1 MPINKEK
8 ITAVD
13 AEEFK
18 NMMFTSLNWLKEQ
31 KSFIDSLN
39 VFPVPD
45 GDTGTNMYLTF
56 KEAVSNLE
64 DSKSNSVSDLS
75 AKLSKGALMGAR
87 GNSGVILSQLIRG
100 FAQALKNKK
109 KMNAKDLANALT
121 KASEIA
127 YHGVL
132 KPVEGTILT
141 VSREAAEKA
150 AAEVDA
156 THDILELLEITIK
169 EAEESLERTP
179 ELLDALKEAEVVDA
193 GGQGYLTILEG
204 MLKGLKGE
212 KVEYH
217 AAVSVEKNTKKSEVA
232 EDIKFTYCTQMLI
245 ETDSRKSNFDRIID
259 KIRKDMQS
267 YGDSIMVVGS
277 DNVIKIHIHSNHP
290 GVLLEYGLKKGK
302 VFDIKIDNMRKQNE
316 AKVKRENDDFDHS
329 KFHPDYNH
337 SNSSAQSSEE
347 NAKNNENNETSLKT
361 NDEEEIKKDNNEK
374 NNNKKDNNEKENKT
388 DTEINVEKNIGII
401 SVANGDGVINILKE
415 LGVDHVIKGGQSM
428 NPSTNDFLEI
438 VEKMNTEKIIILPNN
453 KNIISAAKQVSELSQ
468 KDIAIIETRSIPQAV
483 TALMVFDDQIQPA
496 DLKEKMESEMK
507 YVKTLEITQAVKDS
521 KVNGLEIQ
529 KDHYIGLKD
538 GDILV
543 SADNQKETV
552 KKLLNE
558 VAEDEELV
566 TIYYGDG
573 ITAAEAEDIKILM
586 EENFDFDEIEVY
598 PGGQPLYPFIIS
610 LE

>member
-1 MPINKEK
+1 MPINNQK

-18 NMMFTSLNWLKEQ
+18 NMMFTSLYWLKKQ

-64 DSKSNSVSDLS
+64 DSKSNSVSKLS
-75 AKLSKGALMGAR
+75 AELSKGALMGAR
-87 GNSGVILSQLIRG
+87 GNSGVILSQLVRG

-109 KMNAKDLANALT
+109 KMKAKDLANALT
-121 KASEIA
+121 KASEVA

-150 AAEVDA
+150 AAEVES
-156 THDILELLEITIK
+156 TEDILELLEITIK
-169 EAEESLERTP
+169 AAEESLERTP

-212 KVEYH
+212 KVEYQAA
-217 AAVSVEKNTKKSEVA
+217 AAVEKPAKKSKAA

-245 ETDSRKSNFDRIID
+245 QIDNFKSNIDRLID

-277 DNVIKIHIHSNHP
+277 DDVIKIHIHSNHP
-290 GVLLEYGLKKGK
+290 GVLLEYGLKKGE

-316 AKVKRENDDFDHS
+316 EKVKRESGDDFDHS
-329 KFHPDYNH
+329 QFHPNH
-337 SNSSAQSSEE
+337 NEAAAESLDTELKDDVDVKEAEIKNSGQQEI
-347 NAKNNENNETSLKT
+347 NQDNETAEA
-361 NDEEEIKKDNNEK
+361 DAVIKAA
-374 NNNKKDNNEKENKT
+374 
-388 DTEINVEKNIGII
+388 KNIGII
-401 SVANGDGVINILKE
+401 SVANGEGIINILKE
-415 LGVDHVIKGGQSM
+415 LGVDYVIKGGQSM
-428 NPSTNDFLEI
+428 NPSTNDFLEV
-438 VEKMNTEKIIILPNN
+438 VERMDTEKIIILPNN
-453 KNIISAAKQVSELSQ
+453 KNIISAAKQVSELSE
-468 KDIAIIETRSIPQAV
+468 KEIAIIETRSIPQAIS
-483 TALMVFDDQIQPA
+483 ALMVFDDQLELEK
-496 DLKEKMESEMK
+496 LKEEMEAEIK

-521 KVNGLEIQ
+521 KVNGLEIK
-529 KDHYIGLKD
+529 KDHYIGLKN

-543 SADNQKETV
+543 SADNEKETV
-552 KKLLNE
+552 KKLLDE

-566 TIYYGDG
+566 TIYYGEG
-573 ITAAEAEDIKILM
+573 ITEAEAEAIKQVM
-586 EENFDFDEIEVY
+586 ENNFDFDEIEVY
-598 PGGQPLYPFIIS
+598 LGGQPLYPFIIS

>member
-1 MPINKEK
+1 MPINNQK

-18 NMMFTSLNWLKEQ
+18 NMMFTSLYWLKKQ

-64 DSKSNSVSDLS
+64 DSKSNSVSKLS
-75 AKLSKGALMGAR
+75 AELSKGALMGAR
-87 GNSGVILSQLIRG
+87 GNSGVILSQLVRG

-109 KMNAKDLANALT
+109 KMKAKDLANALT
-121 KASEIA
+121 KASEVA

-150 AAEVDA
+150 AAEVES
-156 THDILELLEITIK
+156 TEDILELLEITIK
-169 EAEESLERTP
+169 AAEESLERTP

-212 KVEYH
+212 KVEYQAA
-217 AAVSVEKNTKKSEVA
+217 AAVEKPAKKSKAA

-245 ETDSRKSNFDRIID
+245 QIDNFKSNIDRLID

-277 DNVIKIHIHSNHP
+277 DDVIKIHIHSNHP
-290 GVLLEYGLKKGK
+290 GVLLEYGLKKGE

-316 AKVKRENDDFDHS
+316 EKVKRESGDDFDHS
-329 KFHPDYNH
+329 QFHPNH
-337 SNSSAQSSEE
+337 NEAAAESLDTELKDDVDVKEAEIKNSGQQEI
-347 NAKNNENNETSLKT
+347 NQDNETAEA
-361 NDEEEIKKDNNEK
+361 DAVIKAA
-374 NNNKKDNNEKENKT
+374 
-388 DTEINVEKNIGII
+388 KNIGII
-401 SVANGDGVINILKE
+401 SVANGEGIINILKE
-415 LGVDHVIKGGQSM
+415 LGVDYVIKGGQSM
-428 NPSTNDFLEI
+428 NPSTNDFLEV
-438 VEKMNTEKIIILPNN
+438 VERMDTEKIIILPNN
-453 KNIISAAKQVSELSQ
+453 KNIISAAKQVSELSE
-468 KDIAIIETRSIPQAV
+468 KEIAIIETRSIPQAIS
-483 TALMVFDDQIQPA
+483 ALMVFDDQLELEK
-496 DLKEKMESEMK
+496 LKEEMEAEIK

-521 KVNGLEIQ
+521 KVNGLEIK
-529 KDHYIGLKD
+529 KDHYIGLKN

-543 SADNQKETV
+543 SADNEKETV
-552 KKLLNE
+552 KKLLDE

-566 TIYYGDG
+566 TIYYGEG
-573 ITAAEAEDIKILM
+573 ITEAEAEAIKQVM
-586 EENFDFDEIEVY
+586 ENNFDFDEIEVY

>member
-1 MPINKEK
+1 MPINNKEK

-13 AEEFK
+13 AEQFK
-18 NMMFTSLNWLKEQ
+18 DMMFTSLYWLKEQ

-56 KEAVSNLE
+56 KEAVSSLE
-64 DSKSNSVSDLS
+64 GKSSRSVSEL
-75 AKLSKGALMGAR
+75 AAALSKGALMGAR

-109 KMNAKDLANALT
+109 KMKVKDLANALS
-121 KASEIA
+121 KASEVA

-150 AAEVDA
+150 QAEMDSAA
-156 THDILELLEITIK
+156 DIIELFEITIK
-169 EAEESLERTP
+169 AAEESLERTP
-179 ELLDALKEAEVVDA
+179 ELLAALKEAEVVDA

-212 KVEYH
+212 KIEYQ
-217 AAVSVEKNTKKSEVA
+217 AAAADSKTRKKSEPA

-245 ETDSRKSNFDRIID
+245 EIDSRKSNIDRMID
-259 KIRKDMQS
+259 RIRKDMQS

-277 DNVIKIHIHSNHP
+277 DDVIKIHVHTNHP

-302 VFDIKIDNMRKQNE
+302 VFDIKIDNMRKQNQE
-316 AKVKRENDDFDHS
+316 KVQRENDTDFDHS
-329 KFHPDYNH
+329 KFHQDKNAD
-337 SNSSAQSSEE
+337 SAVE
-347 NAKNNENNETSLKT
+347 A
-361 NDEEEIKKDNNEK
+361 
-374 NNNKKDNNEKENKT
+374 KENKPPKEVAEKNELKT
-388 DTEINVEKNIGII
+388 AEVSEQEDSEIVVEKNTGII
-401 SVANGDGVINILKE
+401 SVANGEGVVNILKE
-415 LGVDHVIKGGQSM
+415 LGVDYVIKGGQSM
-428 NPSTNDFLEI
+428 NPSTNDFLEV
-438 VEKMNTEKIIILPNN
+438 VERMNTDQIIILPNN
-453 KNIISAAKQVSELSQ
+453 KNIISAAKQVSELSE
-468 KDIAIIETRSIPQAV
+468 KEIAIIETRSIPQAV
-483 TALMVFDDQIQPA
+483 TALMIFDDQASPA
-496 DLKEKMESEMK
+496 DLKESMEAEIK

-521 KVNGLEIQ
+521 KINGLEIK
-529 KDHYIGLKD
+529 KDSYIGLKD

-543 SADNQKETV
+543 SADTERETV
-552 KKLLNE
+552 INLLNK

-566 TIYYGDG
+566 TIYYGEG
-573 ITAAEAEDIKILM
+573 ITEAEAEEIKAIM
-586 EENFDFDEIEVY
+586 EENFDFDEIEIY

>member
-1 MPINKEK
+1 MPINNKEK

-13 AEEFK
+13 AEQFK
-18 NMMFTSLNWLKEQ
+18 DMMFTSLYWLKEQ

-56 KEAVSNLE
+56 KEAVSSLE
-64 DSKSNSVSDLS
+64 DKSSRSVSEL
-75 AKLSKGALMGAR
+75 AAALSKGALMGAR

-109 KMNAKDLANALT
+109 KMKVKDLANALS
-121 KASEIA
+121 KASEVA

-150 AAEVDA
+150 QAEMDSAA
-156 THDILELLEITIK
+156 DIIELFEITIK
-169 EAEESLERTP
+169 AAEESLERTP
-179 ELLDALKEAEVVDA
+179 ELLAALKEAEVVDA

-212 KVEYH
+212 KIEYQ
-217 AAVSVEKNTKKSEVA
+217 AAEADTKTRKKSELA

-245 ETDSRKSNFDRIID
+245 EIDSRKSNIDRMID
-259 KIRKDMQS
+259 RIRKDMQS

-277 DNVIKIHIHSNHP
+277 DDVIKIHVHTNHP

-302 VFDIKIDNMRKQNE
+302 VFDIKIDNMRKQNQE
-316 AKVKRENDDFDHS
+316 KVQRENDTDFDHS
-329 KFHPDYNH
+329 KFHQDKNAD
-337 SNSSAQSSEE
+337 SAV
-347 NAKNNENNETSLKT
+347 ETK
-361 NDEEEIKKDNNEK
+361 EDNQPAEVAEK
-374 NNNKKDNNEKENKT
+374 NELETAEVSEQEDS
-388 DTEINVEKNIGII
+388 EIVVEKNTGII
-401 SVANGDGVINILKE
+401 SVANGEGVVNILKE
-415 LGVDHVIKGGQSM
+415 LGVDYVIKGGQSM
-428 NPSTNDFLEI
+428 NPSTNDFLEV
-438 VEKMNTEKIIILPNN
+438 VERMNTDQIIILPNN
-453 KNIISAAKQVSELSQ
+453 KNIISAAKQVSELSE
-468 KDIAIIETRSIPQAV
+468 KEIAIIETRSIPQAV
-483 TALMVFDDQIQPA
+483 TALMIFDDQASPA
-496 DLKEKMESEMK
+496 DLKESMEAEIK

-521 KVNGLEIQ
+521 KVNGLEIK
-529 KDHYIGLKD
+529 KDNYIGLKD

-543 SADNQKETV
+543 SADTERETV
-552 KKLLNE
+552 INLLNK

-566 TIYYGDG
+566 TIYYGEG
-573 ITAAEAEDIKILM
+573 ITEAEAEEIKAIM
-586 EENFDFDEIEVY
+586 EENFDFDEIEIY

>member
-1 MPINKEK
+1 MPINNQK

-18 NMMFTSLNWLKEQ
+18 NMMFTSLYWLKKQ

-64 DSKSNSVSDLS
+64 DSKSNSVSKLS
-75 AKLSKGALMGAR
+75 AELSKGALMGAR
-87 GNSGVILSQLIRG
+87 GNSGVILSQLVRG

-109 KMNAKDLANALT
+109 KMKAKDLANALT
-121 KASEIA
+121 KASEVA

-150 AAEVDA
+150 AAEVES
-156 THDILELLEITIK
+156 TEDILELLEITIK
-169 EAEESLERTP
+169 AAEESLERTP

-212 KVEYH
+212 KVEYQAA
-217 AAVSVEKNTKKSEVA
+217 AAVEKPAKKSKAA

-245 ETDSRKSNFDRIID
+245 QIDNFQSNIDRLID

-277 DNVIKIHIHSNHP
+277 DDVIKIHIHSNHP
-290 GVLLEYGLKKGK
+290 GVLLEYGLKKGE

-316 AKVKRENDDFDHS
+316 EKVKRESGDDFDHS
-329 KFHPDYNH
+329 QFHPNH
-337 SNSSAQSSEE
+337 NEAAAESLDTELKDDVDVKEAEIKNSGQQEI
-347 NAKNNENNETSLKT
+347 NQDNETAEA
-361 NDEEEIKKDNNEK
+361 DAVIKAA
-374 NNNKKDNNEKENKT
+374 
-388 DTEINVEKNIGII
+388 KNIGII
-401 SVANGDGVINILKE
+401 SVANGEGIINILKE
-415 LGVDHVIKGGQSM
+415 LGVDYVIKGGQSM
-428 NPSTNDFLEI
+428 NPSTNDFLEV
-438 VEKMNTEKIIILPNN
+438 VERMDTEKIIILPNN
-453 KNIISAAKQVSELSQ
+453 KNIISAAKQVSELSE
-468 KDIAIIETRSIPQAV
+468 KEIAIIETRSIPQAIS
-483 TALMVFDDQIQPA
+483 ALMVFDDQLELEK
-496 DLKEKMESEMK
+496 LKEEMEAEIK
-507 YVKTLEITQAVKDS
+507 YIKTLEITQAVKDS
-521 KVNGLEIQ
+521 KVNGLEIK
-529 KDHYIGLKD
+529 KDHYIGLKN

-543 SADNQKETV
+543 SADNEKETV
-552 KKLLNE
+552 KKLLDE
-558 VAEDEELV
+558 VAEDEELA
-566 TIYYGDG
+566 TIYYGEG
-573 ITAAEAEDIKILM
+573 ITEAEAEAIKQVM
-586 EENFDFDEIEVY
+586 ENNFDFDEIEVY

>member
-1 MPINKEK
+1 MPINNKEK

-13 AEEFK
+13 AEKFK
-18 NMMFTSLNWLKEQ
+18 DMMFTSLHWLKEQ

-56 KEAVSNLE
+56 KEAVSTLE
-64 DSKSNSVSDLS
+64 DKNSRSVSELAS
-75 AKLSKGALMGAR
+75 ALSKGALMGAR

-100 FAQALKNKK
+100 FAQALKGKSK
-109 KMNAKDLANALT
+109 LKVKDLASALN
-121 KASEIA
+121 KASEVA

-150 AAEVDA
+150 LAEADSAADLV
-156 THDILELLEITIK
+156 ELFEITIK
-169 EAEESLERTP
+169 AAEESLERTP
-179 ELLDALKEAEVVDA
+179 ELLAALKEAEVVDA

-212 KVEYH
+212 KIEYQ
-217 AAVSVEKNTKKSEVA
+217 AATAEAKTRKKSELA

-245 ETDSRKSNFDRIID
+245 EIDSRKSNIDRMID

-277 DNVIKIHIHSNHP
+277 DDVIKIHVHTNHP

-302 VFDIKIDNMRKQNE
+302 VFDIKIDNMRKQNQE
-316 AKVKRENDDFDHS
+316 KVQRENDSDFDHS
-329 KFHPDYNH
+329 QFHQGKK
-337 SNSSAQSSEE
+337 SASDTDIKEDNQP
-347 NAKNNENNETSLKT
+347 AETED
-361 NDEEEIKKDNNEK
+361 NDRKKAEEINQQKDS
-374 NNNKKDNNEKENKT
+374 
-388 DTEINVEKNIGII
+388 EIVVEKNTGII
-401 SVANGDGVINILKE
+401 SVANGEGVVNILKE
-415 LGVDHVIKGGQSM
+415 LGVDYVIKGGQSM
-428 NPSTNDFLEI
+428 NPSTNDFLEV
-438 VEKMNTEKIIILPNN
+438 VERMNTDQIIILPNN
-453 KNIISAAKQVSELSQ
+453 KNIISAAKQVSELSN
-468 KDIAIIETRSIPQAV
+468 KNIEIIETRSIPQAV
-483 TALMVFDDQIQPA
+483 TALMIYDDQASPSQ
-496 DLKEKMESEMK
+496 LKERMEAEIK

-521 KVNGLEIQ
+521 KVNGLEIK
-529 KDHYIGLKD
+529 KDNYIGLKD

-543 SADNQKETV
+543 SAETERETV
-552 KKLLNE
+552 INLLNK

-566 TIYYGDG
+566 TIYYGEG
-573 ITAAEAEDIKILM
+573 ITEAEAEEVKNIM
-586 EENFDFDEIEVY
+586 EENFDFDEIEIY

>member
-1 MPINKEK
+1 MPINNQK

-18 NMMFTSLNWLKEQ
+18 NMMFTSLYWLKKQ

-64 DSKSNSVSDLS
+64 DSKSNSVSKLS
-75 AKLSKGALMGAR
+75 AELSKGALMGAR
-87 GNSGVILSQLIRG
+87 GNSGVILSQLVRG

-109 KMNAKDLANALT
+109 KMKAKDLANALT
-121 KASEIA
+121 KASEVA

-150 AAEVDA
+150 AAEVES
-156 THDILELLEITIK
+156 TEDILELLEITIK
-169 EAEESLERTP
+169 AAEESLERTP

-212 KVEYH
+212 KVEYQAA
-217 AAVSVEKNTKKSEVA
+217 AAVEKPAKKSKAA

-245 ETDSRKSNFDRIID
+245 QIDNFQSNIDRLID

-277 DNVIKIHIHSNHP
+277 DDVIKIHIHSNHP
-290 GVLLEYGLKKGK
+290 GVLLEYGLKKGE

-316 AKVKRENDDFDHS
+316 EKVKRESGDDFDHS
-329 KFHPDYNH
+329 QFHPNH
-337 SNSSAQSSEE
+337 NEAAAESLDTELKDDVDVKEAEIKNSGQQEI
-347 NAKNNENNETSLKT
+347 NQDNETAEA
-361 NDEEEIKKDNNEK
+361 DAVIKAA
-374 NNNKKDNNEKENKT
+374 
-388 DTEINVEKNIGII
+388 KNIGII
-401 SVANGDGVINILKE
+401 SVANGEGIINILKE
-415 LGVDHVIKGGQSM
+415 LGVDYVIKGGQSM
-428 NPSTNDFLEI
+428 NPSTNDFLEV
-438 VEKMNTEKIIILPNN
+438 VERMDTEKIIILPNN
-453 KNIISAAKQVSELSQ
+453 KNIISAAKQVSELSE
-468 KDIAIIETRSIPQAV
+468 KEIAIIETRSIPQAIS
-483 TALMVFDDQIQPA
+483 ALMVFDDQLELEK
-496 DLKEKMESEMK
+496 LKEEMEAEIK

-521 KVNGLEIQ
+521 KVNGLEIK
-529 KDHYIGLKD
+529 KDHYIGLKN

-543 SADNQKETV
+543 SADNEKETV
-552 KKLLNE
+552 KKLLDE
-558 VAEDEELV
+558 VAEDEELA
-566 TIYYGDG
+566 TIYYGEG
-573 ITAAEAEDIKILM
+573 ITEAEAEAIKQVM
-586 EENFDFDEIEVY
+586 ENNFDFDEIEVY
-598 PGGQPLYPFIIS
+598 LGGQPLYPFIIS

>member
-1 MPINKEK
+1 MPINNKEK

-13 AEEFK
+13 AEQFK
-18 NMMFTSLNWLKEQ
+18 DMMFTSLYWLKEQ

-56 KEAVSNLE
+56 KEAVSSLE
-64 DSKSNSVSDLS
+64 DKSSRSVSEL
-75 AKLSKGALMGAR
+75 AAALSKGALMGAR

-109 KMNAKDLANALT
+109 QMKVKDLANALT
-121 KASEIA
+121 KASEVA

-150 AAEVDA
+150 QAEMDSAA
-156 THDILELLEITIK
+156 DIIELFEITIK
-169 EAEESLERTP
+169 AAEESLERTP
-179 ELLDALKEAEVVDA
+179 ELLAALKEAEVVDA

-212 KVEYH
+212 KIEYQ
-217 AAVSVEKNTKKSEVA
+217 AATAETKTRKKSELA

-245 ETDSRKSNFDRIID
+245 EIDSRKTNIDRMID
-259 KIRKDMQS
+259 RIRKDMQS

-277 DNVIKIHIHSNHP
+277 DDVIKIHVHTNHP

-302 VFDIKIDNMRKQNE
+302 VFDIKIDNMRKQNQE
-316 AKVKRENDDFDHS
+316 KVQRENDADFDHS
-329 KFHPDYNH
+329 QFH
-337 SNSSAQSSEE
+337 Q
-347 NAKNNENNETSLKT
+347 AKNKAPAVKPEEGNQSAAVEEK
-361 NDEEEIKKDNNEK
+361 DEVKAAEVDKKEVKEDSEIV
-374 NNNKKDNNEKENKT
+374 
-388 DTEINVEKNIGII
+388 VEKNIGII
-401 SVANGDGVINILKE
+401 SVANGEGVVNILKE
-415 LGVDHVIKGGQSM
+415 LGVDYVIKGGQSM
-428 NPSTNDFLEI
+428 NPSTNDFLEV
-438 VEKMNTEKIIILPNN
+438 VERMNTDQIIILPNN
-453 KNIISAAKQVSELSQ
+453 KNIISAAKQVSELSE
-468 KDIAIIETRSIPQAV
+468 KEIAIIETRSIPQAV
-483 TALMVFDDQIQPA
+483 TALMIFDDQASPVE
-496 DLKEKMESEMK
+496 LKESMEAEIK

-521 KVNGLEIQ
+521 KVNGLEIK
-529 KDHYIGLKD
+529 KDSYIGLKD

-543 SADNQKETV
+543 SADTERETV
-552 KKLLNE
+552 INLLNK

-566 TIYYGDG
+566 TIYYGEG
-573 ITAAEAEDIKILM
+573 ITETEAEEIKAIM

>member
-1 MPINKEK
+1 MPINNKEK

-13 AEEFK
+13 AEQFK
-18 NMMFTSLNWLKEQ
+18 DMMFTSLYWLKEQ

-56 KEAVSNLE
+56 KEAVSSLE
-64 DSKSNSVSDLS
+64 DNNSKSISDL
-75 AKLSKGALMGAR
+75 AAALSKGALMGAR

-109 KMNAKDLANALT
+109 KMKSRDLANALE
-121 KASEIA
+121 KASEVA

-150 AAEVDA
+150 RAEVDSVE
-156 THDILELLEITIK
+156 DLLELFEITIK
-169 EAEESLERTP
+169 AAEESLERTP
-179 ELLDALKEAEVVDA
+179 ELLAALKEAEVVDA

-212 KVEYH
+212 KIEYQ
-217 AAVSVEKNTKKSEVA
+217 AAKTEAKAGKKSELA

-245 ETDSRKSNFDRIID
+245 EIDNRKNKIDRMID

-277 DNVIKIHIHSNHP
+277 DNVIKIHIHTNHP

-302 VFDIKIDNMRKQNE
+302 VFDIKIDNMRKQNQE
-316 AKVKRENDDFDHS
+316 KVQRENEADFDHS
-329 KFHPDYNH
+329 KFHQD
-337 SNSSAQSSEE
+337 SKATSELSSEKE
-347 NAKNNENNETSLKT
+347 LNKADTSASKEAEAEVEAVEAEK
-361 NDEEEIKKDNNEK
+361 DEVQSAEEISVD
-374 NNNKKDNNEKENKT
+374 
-388 DTEINVEKNIGII
+388 KNIGII
-401 SVANGDGVINILKE
+401 SVANGEGVVNILKE
-415 LGVDHVIKGGQSM
+415 LGVDYVIKGGQSM
-428 NPSTNDFLEI
+428 NPSTNDFLEV
-438 VEKMNTEKIIILPNN
+438 VERMNTEKIIILPNN

-468 KDIAIIETRSIPQAV
+468 KEISIIETRSIPQAV
-483 TALMVFDDQIQPA
+483 TALMIFDDQASPA
-496 DLKEKMESEMK
+496 ELKESMEAEIK

-521 KVNGLEIQ
+521 KVNGLEIK
-529 KDHYIGLKD
+529 KDNYIGLKD

-543 SADNQKETV
+543 SAETEKETV
-552 KKLLNE
+552 IELLNE

-566 TIYYGDG
+566 TIYYGEG
-573 ITAAEAEDIKILM
+573 ITEAEAEEIRTIM
-586 EENFDFDEIEVY
+586 EENFDFDEIEIY

>member
-1 MPINKEK
+1 MPINNQK

-18 NMMFTSLNWLKEQ
+18 NMMFTSLYWLKKQ

-64 DSKSNSVSDLS
+64 NSKSNSVSELS
-75 AKLSKGALMGAR
+75 AELSKGALMGAR
-87 GNSGVILSQLIRG
+87 GNSGVILSQLVRG

-109 KMNAKDLANALT
+109 KMKAKDLANALT
-121 KASEIA
+121 KASEVA

-150 AAEVDA
+150 AVEVDS
-156 THDILELLEITIK
+156 TEDILELLEITIK
-169 EAEESLERTP
+169 AAEESLERTP

-212 KVEYH
+212 KVEYQAA
-217 AAVSVEKNTKKSEVA
+217 AAVEKPAKKPKAA

-245 ETDSRKSNFDRIID
+245 QIDNFKSNIDRLID

-277 DNVIKIHIHSNHP
+277 DDVIKIHIHSNHP
-290 GVLLEYGLKKGK
+290 GVLLEYGLKKGE

-316 AKVKRENDDFDHS
+316 EKVKRESGDDFDHS
-329 KFHPDYNH
+329 QFHPNH
-337 SNSSAQSSEE
+337 NEAAAESLDTELKDDVDVKEAEIKNSGQQEI
-347 NAKNNENNETSLKT
+347 NQDNETAEA
-361 NDEEEIKKDNNEK
+361 DAVIKAA
-374 NNNKKDNNEKENKT
+374 
-388 DTEINVEKNIGII
+388 KNIGII
-401 SVANGDGVINILKE
+401 SVANGEGIINILKE
-415 LGVDHVIKGGQSM
+415 LGVDYVIKGGQSM
-428 NPSTNDFLEI
+428 NPSTNDFLEV
-438 VEKMNTEKIIILPNN
+438 VERMDTEKIIILPNN
-453 KNIISAAKQVSELSQ
+453 KNIISAAKQVSELSE
-468 KDIAIIETRSIPQAV
+468 KEIAIIETRSIPQAIS
-483 TALMVFDDQIQPA
+483 ALMVFDDQLELEK
-496 DLKEKMESEMK
+496 LKEEMEAEIK
-507 YVKTLEITQAVKDS
+507 YIKTLEITQAVKDS
-521 KVNGLEIQ
+521 KVNGLEIK
-529 KDHYIGLKD
+529 KDHYIGLKN

-543 SADNQKETV
+543 SADNEKETV
-552 KKLLNE
+552 KKLLDE

-566 TIYYGDG
+566 TIYYGEG
-573 ITAAEAEDIKILM
+573 ITEAEAEAIKQVM
-586 EENFDFDEIEVY
+586 ENNFDFDEIEVY

>member
-1 MPINKEK
+1 MPINNQK

-18 NMMFTSLNWLKEQ
+18 NMMFTSLYWLKKQ

-64 DSKSNSVSDLS
+64 DSKSNSVSKLS
-75 AKLSKGALMGAR
+75 AELSKGALMGAR
-87 GNSGVILSQLIRG
+87 GNSGVILSQLVRG

-109 KMNAKDLANALT
+109 KMKAKDLANALT
-121 KASEIA
+121 KASEVA

-150 AAEVDA
+150 AAEVES
-156 THDILELLEITIK
+156 TEDILELLEITIK
-169 EAEESLERTP
+169 AAEESLERTP

-212 KVEYH
+212 KVEYQAA
-217 AAVSVEKNTKKSEVA
+217 AAVEKPAKKSKAA

-245 ETDSRKSNFDRIID
+245 QIDNFQSNIDRLID

-277 DNVIKIHIHSNHP
+277 DDVIKIHIHSNHP
-290 GVLLEYGLKKGK
+290 GVLLEYGLKKGE

-316 AKVKRENDDFDHS
+316 EKVKRESGDDFDHS
-329 KFHPDYNH
+329 QFHPNH
-337 SNSSAQSSEE
+337 NEAAAESLDTELKDDVDVKEAEIKNSGQQEI
-347 NAKNNENNETSLKT
+347 NQDNETAEA
-361 NDEEEIKKDNNEK
+361 DAVIKAA
-374 NNNKKDNNEKENKT
+374 
-388 DTEINVEKNIGII
+388 KNIGII
-401 SVANGDGVINILKE
+401 SVANGEGIINILKE
-415 LGVDHVIKGGQSM
+415 LGVDYVIKGGQSM
-428 NPSTNDFLEI
+428 NPSTNDFLEV
-438 VEKMNTEKIIILPNN
+438 VERMDTEKIIILPNN
-453 KNIISAAKQVSELSQ
+453 KNIISAAKQVSELSE
-468 KDIAIIETRSIPQAV
+468 KEIAIIETRSIPQAIS
-483 TALMVFDDQIQPA
+483 ALMVFDDQLELEK
-496 DLKEKMESEMK
+496 LKEEMEAEIK
-507 YVKTLEITQAVKDS
+507 YIKTLEITQAVKDS
-521 KVNGLEIQ
+521 KVNGLEIK
-529 KDHYIGLKD
+529 KDHYIGLKN

-543 SADNQKETV
+543 SADNEKETV
-552 KKLLNE
+552 KKLLDE
-558 VAEDEELV
+558 VAEDEELA
-566 TIYYGDG
+566 TIYYGEG
-573 ITAAEAEDIKILM
+573 ITEAEAEAIKQVM
-586 EENFDFDEIEVY
+586 ENNFDFDEIEVY
-598 PGGQPLYPFIIS
+598 LGGQPLYPFIIS

>member
-1 MPINKEK
+1 MPINNKEK

-13 AEEFK
+13 AEQFK
-18 NMMFTSLNWLKEQ
+18 DMMFTSLYWLKEQ

-56 KEAVSNLE
+56 KEAVSSLE
-64 DSKSNSVSDLS
+64 DNSSRSVSEL
-75 AKLSKGALMGAR
+75 AAALSKGALMGAR

-109 KMNAKDLANALT
+109 KMRVNDFASALS

-132 KPVEGTILT
+132 RPVEGTILT
-141 VSREAAEKA
+141 VSREAGEKAQAEKDSA
-150 AAEVDA
+150 ADL
-156 THDILELLEITIK
+156 IELFEITIK
-169 EAEESLERTP
+169 AAEESLERTP
-179 ELLDALKEAEVVDA
+179 ELLAALKEAEVVDA

-212 KVEYH
+212 KIEFQ
-217 AAVSVEKNTKKSEVA
+217 AAAAEEKVRKRAEIA
-232 EDIKFTYCTQMLI
+232 EDIKFTYCTQLLI
-245 ETDSRKSNFDRIID
+245 EIDSRKSNIDRMID

-277 DNVIKIHIHSNHP
+277 DEVIKIHVHTNHP

-302 VFDIKIDNMRKQNE
+302 VFDIKIDNMRKQNQE
-316 AKVKRENDDFDHS
+316 KVQRENEADFDHS
-329 KFHPDYNH
+329 QFHQNKK
-337 SNSSAQSSEE
+337 SSSAAVPVEVSKETAELEKKRESAETDAE
-347 NAKNNENNETSLKT
+347 ANDKLDSVIEVDKNT
-361 NDEEEIKKDNNEK
+361 
-374 NNNKKDNNEKENKT
+374 
-388 DTEINVEKNIGII
+388 GII
-401 SVANGDGVINILKE
+401 SVANGEGVVDILKE
-415 LGVDHVIKGGQSM
+415 LGADYVIKGGQSM
-428 NPSTNDFLEI
+428 NPSTNDFLEV
-438 VEKMNTEKIIILPNN
+438 VERMNTDQIIILPNN
-453 KNIISAAKQVSELSQ
+453 KNIISAAKQVSELTE
-468 KDIAIIETRSIPQAV
+468 KEIAIIETRSIPQAV
-483 TALMVFDDQIQPA
+483 TALMIFDDQA
-496 DLKEKMESEMK
+496 SLSELKESMEAEIK

-521 KVNGLEIQ
+521 KVNGLEIK
-529 KDHYIGLKD
+529 KDSYIGLKD

-543 SADNQKETV
+543 SSDTKKETV
-552 KKLLNE
+552 IDLLNK

-566 TIYYGDG
+566 TIYYGEG
-573 ITAAEAEDIKILM
+573 ITEERAEEIKKIM

>member
-1 MPINKEK
+1 MPINNQK

-18 NMMFTSLNWLKEQ
+18 NMMFTSLYWLKKQ

-64 DSKSNSVSDLS
+64 DSKSNSVSKLS
-75 AKLSKGALMGAR
+75 AELSKGALMGAR
-87 GNSGVILSQLIRG
+87 GNSGVILSQLVRG

-109 KMNAKDLANALT
+109 KMKAKDLANALT
-121 KASEIA
+121 KASEVA

-150 AAEVDA
+150 AAEVES
-156 THDILELLEITIK
+156 TEDILELLEITIK
-169 EAEESLERTP
+169 AAEESLERTP

-212 KVEYH
+212 KVEYQAA
-217 AAVSVEKNTKKSEVA
+217 AAVEKPAKKSKAA

-245 ETDSRKSNFDRIID
+245 QIDNFKSNIDRLID

-277 DNVIKIHIHSNHP
+277 DDVIKIHIHSNHP

-316 AKVKRENDDFDHS
+316 EKVKRESGDDFDHS
-329 KFHPDYNH
+329 QFHPNH
-337 SNSSAQSSEE
+337 NEAAAESLDTELKDDVDVKEAEIKNSGQQEI
-347 NAKNNENNETSLKT
+347 NQDNETAEA
-361 NDEEEIKKDNNEK
+361 DAVIKAA
-374 NNNKKDNNEKENKT
+374 
-388 DTEINVEKNIGII
+388 KNIGII
-401 SVANGDGVINILKE
+401 SVANGEGIINILKE
-415 LGVDHVIKGGQSM
+415 LGVDYVIKGGQSM
-428 NPSTNDFLEI
+428 NPSTNDFLEV
-438 VEKMNTEKIIILPNN
+438 VERMDTEKIIILPNN
-453 KNIISAAKQVSELSQ
+453 KNIISAAKQVSELSE
-468 KDIAIIETRSIPQAV
+468 KEIAIIETRSIPQAIS
-483 TALMVFDDQIQPA
+483 ALMVFDDQLELEK
-496 DLKEKMESEMK
+496 LKEEMEAEIK
-507 YVKTLEITQAVKDS
+507 YIKTLEITQAVKDS
-521 KVNGLEIQ
+521 KVNGLEIK
-529 KDHYIGLKD
+529 KDHYIGLKN

-543 SADNQKETV
+543 SADNEKETV
-552 KKLLNE
+552 KKLLDE
-558 VAEDEELV
+558 VAEDEELA
-566 TIYYGDG
+566 TIYYGEG
-573 ITAAEAEDIKILM
+573 ITEAEAEAIKQVM
-586 EENFDFDEIEVY
+586 ENNFDFDEIEVY
-598 PGGQPLYPFIIS
+598 LGGQPLYPFIIS

>member
-1 MPINKEK
+1 MPINNKEK
-8 ITAVD
+8 ITAVN
-13 AEEFK
+13 AEQFK
-18 NMMFTSLNWLKEQ
+18 DMMFTSLYWLKEQ

-64 DSKSNSVSDLS
+64 NNNSNNVSELANS
-75 AKLSKGALMGAR
+75 LSKGALMGAR

-109 KMNAKDLANALT
+109 EMNSSDFANALK
-121 KASEIA
+121 KASEVA

-150 AAEVDA
+150 VKEAEKGQDL
-156 THDILELLEITIK
+156 IELFEITIDA
-169 EAEESLERTP
+169 AEESLKRTP

-193 GGQGYLTILEG
+193 GGQGYLIILEG
-204 MLKGLKGE
+204 MLKNLKGE
-212 KVEYH
+212 KIEYQSAEAEGKVKKRAEL
-217 AAVSVEKNTKKSEVA
+217 AA
-232 EDIKFTYCTQMLI
+232 DIKFTYCTQMLI
-245 ETDSRKSNFDRIID
+245 GIDRGKNNIDRIIA

-277 DNVIKIHIHSNHP
+277 DDMIKIHVHTNHP
-290 GVLLEYGLKKGK
+290 GVLLEYSLKQGN
-302 VFDIKIDNMRKQNE
+302 VFDIKIDNMRKQNQEKVQLENE
-316 AKVKRENDDFDHS
+316 ANFDHS
-329 KFHPDYNH
+329 QFHP
-337 SNSSAQSSEE
+337 
-347 NAKNNENNETSLKT
+347 
-361 NDEEEIKKDNNEK
+361 
-374 NNNKKDNNEKENKT
+374 NNKSTPAVSEDKEEVQAAAEKETKAEEKELDKDANA
-388 DTEINVEKNIGII
+388 EINVDKNVGII
-401 SVANGDGVINILKE
+401 SVANGDGVVNILKE
-415 LGVDHVIKGGQSM
+415 LGADHVIKGGKSM
-428 NPSTNDFLEI
+428 NPSTNDFLEV
-438 VEKMNTEKIIILPNN
+438 VEKMNTEQIIILPNN

-468 KDIAIIETRSIPQAV
+468 KDIAVIETRSIPQAV
-483 TALMVFDDQIQPA
+483 TALMVFDDQLSPA
-496 DLKEKMESEMK
+496 ELKEKMEAEIK

-521 KVNGLEIQ
+521 KVNGLEIK
-529 KDHYIGLKD
+529 KDNYIGLKD

-543 SADNQKETV
+543 SADTEKETV
-552 KKLLNE
+552 IKLLNE

-566 TIYYGDG
+566 TIYYGEG
-573 ITAAEAEDIKILM
+573 ITEAEAEEIRNVM
-586 EENFDFDEIEVY
+586 EENFEFDEIEIY

>member
-1 MPINKEK
+1 MPINNQK

-18 NMMFTSLNWLKEQ
+18 NMMFTSLYWLKKQ

-64 DSKSNSVSDLS
+64 NSKSNSVSELS
-75 AKLSKGALMGAR
+75 AELSKGALMGAR
-87 GNSGVILSQLIRG
+87 GNSGVILSQLVRG

-109 KMNAKDLANALT
+109 KMKAKDLANALT
-121 KASEIA
+121 KASEVA

-150 AAEVDA
+150 AVEVDS
-156 THDILELLEITIK
+156 TEDILELLEITIK
-169 EAEESLERTP
+169 AAEESLERTP

-212 KVEYH
+212 KVEYQAA
-217 AAVSVEKNTKKSEVA
+217 AAVEKPAKKPKAA

-245 ETDSRKSNFDRIID
+245 QIDNFKSNIDRLID

-277 DNVIKIHIHSNHP
+277 DDVIKIHIHSNHP

-316 AKVKRENDDFDHS
+316 EKVKRESDDFDHS
-329 KFHPDYNH
+329 QFHPNH
-337 SNSSAQSSEE
+337 NEAAAESLDTELKDDVDVKEAEIKNSGQQEI
-347 NAKNNENNETSLKT
+347 NQDNETAEA
-361 NDEEEIKKDNNEK
+361 DAVIKAA
-374 NNNKKDNNEKENKT
+374 
-388 DTEINVEKNIGII
+388 KNIGII
-401 SVANGDGVINILKE
+401 SVANGEGIINILKE

-428 NPSTNDFLEI
+428 NPSTNDFLEV
-438 VEKMNTEKIIILPNN
+438 VERMDTEKIIILPNN
-453 KNIISAAKQVSELSQ
+453 KNIISAAKQVSELSE
-468 KDIAIIETRSIPQAV
+468 KEIAIIETRSIPQAIS
-483 TALMVFDDQIQPA
+483 ALMVFDDQLELEK
-496 DLKEKMESEMK
+496 LKEEMEAEIK
-507 YVKTLEITQAVKDS
+507 YIKTLEITQAVKDS
-521 KVNGLEIQ
+521 KVNGLEIK
-529 KDHYIGLKD
+529 KDHYIGLKN

-543 SADNQKETV
+543 SADNEKETV
-552 KKLLNE
+552 KKLLDE
-558 VAEDEELV
+558 VAEDEELA
-566 TIYYGDG
+566 TIYYGEG
-573 ITAAEAEDIKILM
+573 ITEAEAEAIKQVM
-586 EENFDFDEIEVY
+586 ENNFDFDEIEVY
-598 PGGQPLYPFIIS
+598 LGGQPLYPFIIS

>member
-1 MPINKEK
+1 MPINNKEK

-13 AEEFK
+13 AEQFK
-18 NMMFTSLNWLKEQ
+18 DMMFTSLYWLKEQ

-56 KEAVSNLE
+56 KEAVSSLE
-64 DSKSNSVSDLS
+64 DNNSKSISDL
-75 AKLSKGALMGAR
+75 AAALSKGALMGAR

-109 KMNAKDLANALT
+109 KMKSRDLANALE
-121 KASEIA
+121 KASEVA

-150 AAEVDA
+150 RAEVDSVE
-156 THDILELLEITIK
+156 DLLELFEITIK
-169 EAEESLERTP
+169 AAEESLERTP
-179 ELLDALKEAEVVDA
+179 ELLAALKEAEVVDA

-212 KVEYH
+212 KIEYQ
-217 AAVSVEKNTKKSEVA
+217 AAKTEAKAGKKSELA

-245 ETDSRKSNFDRIID
+245 EIDNRKNKIDRMID

-277 DNVIKIHIHSNHP
+277 DNVIKIHIHTNHP

-302 VFDIKIDNMRKQNE
+302 VFDIKIDNMRKQNQE
-316 AKVKRENDDFDHS
+316 KVQRENEADFDHS
-329 KFHPDYNH
+329 KFHQDNKAT
-337 SNSSAQSSEE
+337 SELSSEKE
-347 NAKNNENNETSLKT
+347 LNKADTSASKEAEAEVEAVEAEK
-361 NDEEEIKKDNNEK
+361 DEVQSAEEISVD
-374 NNNKKDNNEKENKT
+374 
-388 DTEINVEKNIGII
+388 KNIGII
-401 SVANGDGVINILKE
+401 SVANGEGVVNILKE
-415 LGVDHVIKGGQSM
+415 LGVDYVIKGGQSM
-428 NPSTNDFLEI
+428 NPSTNDFLEV
-438 VEKMNTEKIIILPNN
+438 VERMNTEKIIILPNN

-468 KDIAIIETRSIPQAV
+468 KEISIIETRSIPQAV
-483 TALMVFDDQIQPA
+483 TALMIFDDQASPA
-496 DLKEKMESEMK
+496 ELKESMEAEIK

-521 KVNGLEIQ
+521 KVNGLEIK
-529 KDHYIGLKD
+529 KDNYIGLKD

-543 SADNQKETV
+543 SAETEKETV
-552 KKLLNE
+552 IELLNE

-566 TIYYGDG
+566 TIYYGEG
-573 ITAAEAEDIKILM
+573 ITEAEAEEIRTIM
-586 EENFDFDEIEVY
+586 EENFDFDEIEIY

-610 LE
+610 LEQDVLI

>member
-1 MPINKEK
+1 MPINNKEK

-13 AEEFK
+13 AEKFK
-18 NMMFTSLNWLKEQ
+18 DMMFTSLHWLKEQ

-56 KEAVSNLE
+56 KEAVSTLE
-64 DSKSNSVSDLS
+64 DKNSRSVSELAS
-75 AKLSKGALMGAR
+75 ALSKGALMGAR

-100 FAQALKNKK
+100 FAQALKGKSK
-109 KMNAKDLANALT
+109 LKVKDLANALN
-121 KASEIA
+121 KASEVA

-150 AAEVDA
+150 LAEADSAADLV
-156 THDILELLEITIK
+156 ELFEITIK
-169 EAEESLERTP
+169 AAEESLERTP
-179 ELLDALKEAEVVDA
+179 ELLAALKEAEVVDA

-212 KVEYH
+212 KIEYQ
-217 AAVSVEKNTKKSEVA
+217 AATAEAKTRKKSELA

-245 ETDSRKSNFDRIID
+245 EIDSRKSNIDRMID

-277 DNVIKIHIHSNHP
+277 DDVIKIHVHTNHP

-302 VFDIKIDNMRKQNE
+302 VFDIKIDNMRKQNQE
-316 AKVKRENDDFDHS
+316 KVQRENDSDFDHS
-329 KFHPDYNH
+329 QFHQGEK
-337 SNSSAQSSEE
+337 SASDTDIKED
-347 NAKNNENNETSLKT
+347 NEPAETEDK
-361 NDEEEIKKDNNEK
+361 DRKEVEEINQQKDS
-374 NNNKKDNNEKENKT
+374 
-388 DTEINVEKNIGII
+388 EIVVEKNTGII
-401 SVANGDGVINILKE
+401 SVANGEGVVNILKE
-415 LGVDHVIKGGQSM
+415 LGVDYVIKGGQSM
-428 NPSTNDFLEI
+428 NPSTNDFLEV
-438 VEKMNTEKIIILPNN
+438 VERMNTDQIIILPNN
-453 KNIISAAKQVSELSQ
+453 KNIISAAKQVSELS
-468 KDIAIIETRSIPQAV
+468 KKNIEIIETRSIPQAV
-483 TALMVFDDQIQPA
+483 TALMIYDDQASPSQ
-496 DLKEKMESEMK
+496 LKERMEAEIK

-521 KVNGLEIQ
+521 KVNGLEIK
-529 KDHYIGLKD
+529 KDNYIGLKD

-543 SADNQKETV
+543 SAETERETV
-552 KKLLNE
+552 INLLNK

-566 TIYYGDG
+566 TIYYGEG
-573 ITAAEAEDIKILM
+573 ITEAEAEEVKNIM
-586 EENFDFDEIEVY
+586 EENFDFDEIEIY

>member
-1 MPINKEK
+1 MPINNQK

-18 NMMFTSLNWLKEQ
+18 NMMFTSLYWLKKQ

-64 DSKSNSVSDLS
+64 DSKSNSVSKLS
-75 AKLSKGALMGAR
+75 AELSKGALMGAR
-87 GNSGVILSQLIRG
+87 GNSGVILSQLVRG

-109 KMNAKDLANALT
+109 KMKAKDLANALT
-121 KASEIA
+121 KASEVA

-150 AAEVDA
+150 AAEVES
-156 THDILELLEITIK
+156 TEDILELLEITIK
-169 EAEESLERTP
+169 AAEESLERTP

-212 KVEYH
+212 KVEYQAA
-217 AAVSVEKNTKKSEVA
+217 AAVEKPAKKSKAA

-245 ETDSRKSNFDRIID
+245 QIDNFQSNIDRLID

-277 DNVIKIHIHSNHP
+277 DDVIKIHIHSNHP
-290 GVLLEYGLKKGK
+290 GVLLEYGLKKGE

-316 AKVKRENDDFDHS
+316 EKVKRESGDDFDHS
-329 KFHPDYNH
+329 QFHPNH
-337 SNSSAQSSEE
+337 NEAAAESLDTELKDDVDVKEAEIKNSGQQEI
-347 NAKNNENNETSLKT
+347 NQDNETAEA
-361 NDEEEIKKDNNEK
+361 DAVIKAA
-374 NNNKKDNNEKENKT
+374 
-388 DTEINVEKNIGII
+388 KNIGII
-401 SVANGDGVINILKE
+401 SVANGEGIINILKE
-415 LGVDHVIKGGQSM
+415 LGVDYVIKGGQSM
-428 NPSTNDFLEI
+428 NPSTNDFLEV
-438 VEKMNTEKIIILPNN
+438 VERMDTEKIIILPNN
-453 KNIISAAKQVSELSQ
+453 KNIISAAKQVSELSE
-468 KDIAIIETRSIPQAV
+468 KEIAIIETRSIPQAIS
-483 TALMVFDDQIQPA
+483 ALMVFDDQLELEK
-496 DLKEKMESEMK
+496 LKEEMEAEIK

-521 KVNGLEIQ
+521 KVNGLEIK
-529 KDHYIGLKD
+529 KDHYIGLKN

-543 SADNQKETV
+543 SADNEKETV
-552 KKLLNE
+552 KKLLDE

-566 TIYYGDG
+566 TIYYGEG
-573 ITAAEAEDIKILM
+573 ITEAEAEAIKQVM
-586 EENFDFDEIEVY
+586 ENNFDFDEIEVY
-598 PGGQPLYPFIIS
+598 LGGQPLYPFIIS